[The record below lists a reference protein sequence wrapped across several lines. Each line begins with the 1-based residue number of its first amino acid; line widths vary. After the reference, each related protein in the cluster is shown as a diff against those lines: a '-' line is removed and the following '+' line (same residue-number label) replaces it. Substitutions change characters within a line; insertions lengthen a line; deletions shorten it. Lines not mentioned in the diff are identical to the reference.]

1 MSLLASGYSGGVS
14 ATMYWCLC
22 TMQKLCNRK
31 RQVAVSV
38 PCPATGINHEVDKAE
53 KFNELF
59 NRHSFS
65 NAMAHANTLAA
76 HRSPLTVLSIAS
88 TVWAMF
94 PGFKPAMETLE
105 LSAI

>member
-38 PCPATGINHEVDKAE
+38 PCPATGINHEVDV
-53 KFNELF
+53 ELGTNYF
-59 NRHSFS
+59 VLEILDEMSPS
-65 NAMAHANTLAA
+65 YLSPTSTLVCSLAL
-76 HRSPLTVLSIAS
+76 R
-88 TVWAMF
+88 
-94 PGFKPAMETLE
+94 GER
-105 LSAI
+105 